1 MRWTLLIPLVLSC
14 TVEPRALGPSPGPP
28 ALPPPSPTPMVGPS
42 YTLELVSL
50 QTEDGRVL
58 PPKQTPAIWLRLDEV
73 PPEEAGPGFR
83 ARLIAPW
90 EEVVTPFWQ
99 ELEVD
104 PEEAH
109 FVAGRCAHCVPVHAK
124 GIGIDRL
131 ELDARL
137 INGRLVWTDN
147 VARVSGHTRTAE
159 GPARIEGLLEVRPDT
174 NYPQFRLQ
182 FDRQRVR
189 GLLPW
194 QTVAIEFSE
203 PVLGPLEAAQVE
215 FDQRYELDAVVQ
227 SEPNVEG
234 EPGVRGGVIG
244 PSSWW
249 NEGLTVNY
257 LGGHRDL
264 QGNESAPTQR
274 TLDVVDQPTPTAA
287 LDEVWDNDWT
297 PWGQQGSVPEHL
309 CNGDCVGFWGPVGA
323 GLLVLLE
330 RPGAPFSQ
338 VQVELRL
345 LSLECREET
354 SVRVDLQ
361 AAPRDQRPSIGRAA
375 TELIASPIASPT
387 AKFFCDTG
395 VRTIEIPI
403 AANGAAFESIGV
415 AIEFEF
421 LNLVEDALVVVDA
434 VRPL

>member
-1 MRWTLLIPLVLSC
+1 MRWTLLIPLALSC
-14 TVEPRALGPSPGPP
+14 TIEQGPLGPSPAPP
-28 ALPPPSPTPMVGPS
+28 APPPLPMPVGPS
-42 YTLELVSL
+42 YTLELLSL
-50 QTEDGRVL
+50 QTEDGRAL
-58 PPKQTPAIWLRLDEV
+58 PPEQTPAIWLRMDEV
-73 PPEEAGPGFR
+73 PPEEASPGFR
-83 ARLIAPW
+83 VRLIAPW

-104 PEEAH
+104 PEEAR

-124 GIGIDRL
+124 GVGIDRL

-137 INGRLVWTDN
+137 VDGRLVWTDN
-147 VARVSGHTRTAE
+147 VARVRGYTSTAE
-159 GPARIEGLLEVRPDT
+159 GPTRIEGLLEVRPDT

-182 FDRQRVR
+182 YDRQRVR

-194 QTVAIEFSE
+194 QNVAVEFSE
-203 PVLGPLEAAQVE
+203 PVIGPLRAAQVE
-215 FDQRYELDAVVQ
+215 VDQGYELNAVVQ
-227 SEPNVEG
+227 SEPDVEG
-234 EPGVRGGVIG
+234 ERGVRGGVVG

-249 NEGLTVNY
+249 NEALTVHY

-264 QGNESAPTQR
+264 QGNESASTQR
-274 TLDVVDQPTPTAA
+274 TLDVVERPTPTAA

-297 PWGQQGSVPEHL
+297 PWGQQGSIPEHL
-309 CNGDCVGFWGPVGA
+309 CSGDCVGFWGPAGA

-354 SVRVDLQ
+354 RVRVDLQ
-361 AAPRDQRPSIGRAA
+361 AAPRDQRPSIGLTA

-403 AANGAAFESIGV
+403 ASNGAAYESIGV

-421 LNLVEDALVVVDA
+421 LNLVEDAFVVVDA